1 MRYLRV
7 RLEFSPETRH
17 PMHDFLV
24 THPEM
29 DREELWAWRFVG
41 TRPATLFRVVGSLE
55 PYRERIRDV
64 ETVADSTLTPVDADA
79 FWAFVRAEPTS
90 EEWDWILAF
99 ARESVVVV
107 PPVVY
112 TDAGAAVFEVLGDPD
127 DLRALLADLP
137 AGVDETVER
146 VGGSDPRRSPGAALT
161 ERQREVLEAAVAL
174 GYYDVP
180 REATLEAVA
189 AELGIAGST
198 VSAHLRKAEAAVV
211 REAVSGRP
219 RRVNRL

>member
-1 MRYLRV
+1 MRYLCV

-29 DREELWAWRFVG
+29 DREELWTWRFVG
-41 TRPATLFRVVGSLE
+41 ERPAMLFRVVGPAG

-64 ETVADSTLTPVDADA
+64 ETVADCTLTPADDDSV
-79 FWAFVRAEPTS
+79 WAFVHAEPTS

-112 TDAGAAVFEVLGDPD
+112 TDAGSAVFEVLGDPD

-137 AGVDETVER
+137 EGIDTTVER
-146 VGGSDPRRSPGAALT
+146 VGGYDPRRNPGAALT
-161 ERQREVLEAAVAL
+161 ERQREVVATAVGL

-180 REATLEAVA
+180 REATLEEVA
-189 AELGIAGST
+189 DELDIAGST
-198 VSAHLRKAEAAVV
+198 VSTHLRKAEAAVMGTV
-211 REAVSGRP
+211 VST
-219 RRVNRL
+219 RR

>member
-7 RLEFSPETRH
+7 SLEFSPQIRH
-17 PMHDFLV
+17 PMHEFLA

-29 DREELWAWRFVG
+29 DREELWTWRFVG
-41 TRPATLFRVVGSLE
+41 ERPAVLFRVVGPPG
-55 PYRERIRDV
+55 PYRERMQDV
-64 ETVADSTLTPVDADA
+64 ETVAGFTLTPADDDS

-90 EEWDWILAF
+90 EEWDWVLAF
-99 ARESVVVV
+99 ARESVVVI

-112 TDAGAAVFEVLGDPD
+112 TDAGAAVFEVLGDPG

-137 AGVDETVER
+137 DGVDETVER
-146 VGGSDPRRSPGAALT
+146 VGGYDPRRSPGAALT
-161 ERQREVLEAAVAL
+161 ERQREVVGTAVEL

-180 REATLEAVA
+180 REATLDEVA
-189 AELGIAGST
+189 AELDIAGST

-211 REAVSGRP
+211 RDAVSAG
-219 RRVNRL
+219 L

>member
-7 RLEFSPETRH
+7 SLEFSPETRH

-29 DREELWAWRFVG
+29 DREELWTWRFVG
-41 TRPATLFRVVGSLE
+41 ERPALLFRVVGPSG
-55 PYRERIRDV
+55 PYRDRIRDV
-64 ETVADSTLTPVDADA
+64 ETVADFTLTPADEDST
-79 FWAFVRAEPTS
+79 WAFVHAEPTS

-112 TDAGAAVFEVLGDPD
+112 TDAGSAVFEVLGDPD
-127 DLRALLADLP
+127 DLRALLVALP
-137 AGVDETVER
+137 DGVDTTVER
-146 VGGSDPRRSPGAALT
+146 VGGFDPRRSPGAALT
-161 ERQREVLEAAVAL
+161 ERQREVVAAAVDL

-180 REATLEAVA
+180 REATLAEVA
-189 AELGIAGST
+189 DELDIAGST
-198 VSAHLRKAEAAVV
+198 VSTHLRKAEAAVV
-211 REAVSGRP
+211 REAVSA
-219 RRVNRL
+219 RL

>member
-7 RLEFSPETRH
+7 SLEFSPRTRH

-29 DREELWAWRFVG
+29 DCEELWTWRFVG
-41 TRPATLFRVVGSLE
+41 ERPALLFRVVGPAE
-55 PYRERIRDV
+55 PYRERMRSVD
-64 ETVADSTLTPVDADA
+64 TVAEFTLTPADEDSV
-79 FWAFVRAEPTS
+79 WAFVHAEPTS
-90 EEWDWILAF
+90 AEWDWILAF

-112 TDAGAAVFEVLGDPD
+112 TDAGSAVFEVLGDSE

-137 AGVDETVER
+137 DGADATVER
-146 VGGSDPRRSPGAALT
+146 VGGFDPRRSPGAALT
-161 ERQREVLEAAVAL
+161 GRQREVVAAAVDL

-180 REATLEAVA
+180 REATLAEVA
-189 AELGIAGST
+189 DELDIAGST
-198 VSAHLRKAEAAVV
+198 VSTHLRKAEAALV
-211 REAVSGRP
+211 REAASA
-219 RRVNRL
+219 RL